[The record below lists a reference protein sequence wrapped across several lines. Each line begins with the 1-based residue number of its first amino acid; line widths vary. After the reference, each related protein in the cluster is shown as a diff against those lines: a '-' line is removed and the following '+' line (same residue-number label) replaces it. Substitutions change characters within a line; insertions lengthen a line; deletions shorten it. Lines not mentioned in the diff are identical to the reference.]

1 MSPFRPKNKF
11 EYYFNAIGEFLYLI
25 ILCVASLFLI
35 GFCFYE
41 LYIGN
46 YKWFKENPAIFLL
59 FIIITGITVSL
70 LRDRKKG

>member
-1 MSPFRPKNKF
+1 MNPFQPKDKF
-11 EYYFNAIGEFLYLI
+11 EYYFNAFGKLLYLI
-25 ILCVASLFLI
+25 IFCAAILFLI
-35 GFCFYE
+35 GFSFYE

-46 YKWFKENPAIFLL
+46 YKWFKDNPAIFIL